1 MQINDYVL
9 QLVRLQ
15 DYAKT
20 SQLIFT
26 EVVGGVQNGPRKNSL
41 HFVADQ
47 FNISKTVFFLYWI
60 WQRFLLSKRISGKT
74 REACLKRKNL
84 KWR

>member
-47 FNISKTVFFLYWI
+47 FNISKTVFFFILDLAEIFALQAHFW
-60 WQRFLLSKRISGKT
+60 
-74 REACLKRKNL
+74 
-84 KWR
+84 